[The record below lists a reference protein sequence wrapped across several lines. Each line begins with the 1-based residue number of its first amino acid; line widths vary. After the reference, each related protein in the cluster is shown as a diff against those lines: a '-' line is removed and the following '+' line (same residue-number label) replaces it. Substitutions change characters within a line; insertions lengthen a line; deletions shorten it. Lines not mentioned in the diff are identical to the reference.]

1 MYLEG
6 FCILQVIHHEALSTS
21 CSRHLYGAGCRK
33 HKTLCCWNTCMS
45 CSLLPPF
52 QGPSASSLS
61 QMIGRCPSHKKM
73 KAISVPQMTT
83 QLYDRKPPAIDF
95 TTTAANLASP
105 ELFQYAVLH
114 YMPRVWIRQNKRDLK
129 LARLEFQ
136 AVETLLQTWQ
146 HQFQLGSQLE
156 NYLCNM
162 RTRTIHAAPWIMQ
175 FSMWPCNFTVIGS
188 LSIVVH
194 WSKNT
199 ILIYLAEVMCLYV
212 HTIDLCHSVLQS
224 YSFSVGKNTLV

>member
-1 MYLEG
+1 MSITQKNEG
-6 FCILQVIHHEALSTS
+6 HFCPADDHPTIWQKTSSHRFHHHGS
-21 CSRHLYGAGCRK
+21 
-33 HKTLCCWNTCMS
+33 
-45 CSLLPPF
+45 
-52 QGPSASSLS
+52 
-61 QMIGRCPSHKKM
+61 
-73 KAISVPQMTT
+73 
-83 QLYDRKPPAIDF
+83 
-95 TTTAANLASP
+95 NLASP
-105 ELFQYAVLH
+105 KLFQYAVFH
-114 YMPRVWIRQNKRDLK
+114 YMPRFWIQQNKRDLE

-175 FSMWPCNFTVIGS
+175 SSMWPCNFTVIGS

-212 HTIDLCHSVLQS
+212 HTIDLCHSNL
-224 YSFSVGKNTLV
+224 